1 VKRKFQ
7 TAAVSLPLILAVA
20 LGLRLGFAWH
30 YQSQRPTQAL
40 AVIPFLFE
48 SGNIASSLAA
58 GNGFSSP
65 FRVDTGPT
73 AWMTPVYPLLLAGV
87 FRLFGVY
94 TFHAWLAAVGLNIL
108 FCTVACV
115 PIFFAGKRVG
125 GLGVAA
131 TAAWLWA
138 VFPNAILIPAESMWE
153 ACLAALL
160 GATLLWATLALAG
173 SQRIRDWCAYGLLWG
188 VALMTEATFASL
200 LPLLLGWL
208 AYRTKSPFVNPESQ
222 VGVRDS
228 GFGIRRSAAGSAF
241 SSANPEPRTPKPADF
256 PLSGVSGRAP
266 GRDGDG
272 LPWPARSALRGPAL
286 AGAVAILC
294 CVPWT
299 VRNYEVFH
307 RFVPL
312 RSILGLQLYVGNN
325 PRAREIWLG
334 ENHPIHDE
342 AERDRYTELGEIAY
356 AHEKLQAALRYM
368 QTHPRREA
376 HLIAYRFVAIWA
388 GGTPHPV
395 TDFVHDRSPQFR
407 AVLLFNLFVAVGALL
422 GIVALCRARSV
433 YAFPIAVFP
442 IVYPCAYYLTLALP
456 RYSLP
461 IDPIVMLLTAVA
473 LRSAISRQVSTET
486 QTRDSGG

>member
-1 VKRKFQ
+1 MKRKFQ

-94 TFHAWLAAVGLNIL
+94 TFHSWLAAVGLNIL

-115 PIFFAGKRVG
+115 PIFFAGERVG

-208 AYRTKSPFVNPESQ
+208 AYRALRKES
-222 VGVRDS
+222 GARREETVR
-228 GFGIRRSAAGSAF
+228 
-241 SSANPEPRTPKPADF
+241 
-256 PLSGVSGRAP
+256 
-266 GRDGDG
+266 
-272 LPWPARSALRGPAL
+272 PWLIKSALPKLGLAHPAL

-307 RFVPL
+307 RLVPL

-325 PRAREIWLG
+325 PQAREIWLG

-356 AHEKLQAALRYM
+356 AHEKLHAAIRYM
-368 QTHPRREA
+368 LAHPRREA

-407 AVLLFNLFVAVGALL
+407 GVLLFNLCVAIGALM
-422 GIVALCRARSV
+422 GIVALRRARSV

-461 IDPIVMLLTAVA
+461 IDPIVILLTAVA
-473 LRSAISRQVSTET
+473 FRRVEKSRVEG
-486 QTRDSGG
+486 RE

>member
-1 VKRKFQ
+1 MLGSSRIVKRRFQ

-20 LGLRLGFAWH
+20 LGLRLGFAWD
-30 YQSQRPTQAL
+30 YQSQRPRQAL

-73 AWMTPVYPLLLAGV
+73 AWMTPIYPLLLAGV

-94 TFHAWLAAVGLNIL
+94 TFHAWLAAVALNIL
-108 FCTVACV
+108 FCTLACV

-131 TAAWLWA
+131 AAAWLWA
-138 VFPNAILIPAESMWE
+138 VFPNAILIPVESMWE

-160 GATLLWATLALAG
+160 AATLLWATLALAG
-173 SQRIRDWCAYGLLWG
+173 SRRVGDWCAYGLLWG
-188 VALMTEATFASL
+188 VTLMTEATFASL

-208 AYRTKSPFVNPESQ
+208 AYRT
-222 VGVRDS
+222 
-228 GFGIRRSAAGSAF
+228 RREKA
-241 SSANPEPRTPKPADF
+241 ER
-256 PLSGVSGRAP
+256 
-266 GRDGDG
+266 
-272 LPWPARSALRGPAL
+272 PWLIKSALGGPAL

-299 VRNYEVFH
+299 IRNYEVFH
-307 RFVPL
+307 RLVPL

-325 PRAREIWLG
+325 PQAREIWLG
-334 ENHPIHDE
+334 ENHPIHDQ

-356 AHEKLQAALRYM
+356 AQEKLHAAIRYM
-368 QTHPRREA
+368 LVHPRREA
-376 HLIAYRFVAIWA
+376 HLIAYRFVAFWA

-395 TDFVHDRSPQFR
+395 TDFLHNRSPLFR
-407 AVLLFNLFVAVGALL
+407 GVLLFNLFVAIGAFS
-422 GIVALCRARSV
+422 GILALCRRRSV
-433 YAFPIAVFP
+433 DAFPIAVFP
-442 IVYPCAYYLTLALP
+442 IVFPCAYYLTLALP
-456 RYSLP
+456 RYSLA
-461 IDPIVMLLTAVA
+461 IDPIVLLLTVVT
-473 LRSAISRQVSTET
+473 LRSAISSQPESPIVSLTANC
-486 QTRDSGG
+486 